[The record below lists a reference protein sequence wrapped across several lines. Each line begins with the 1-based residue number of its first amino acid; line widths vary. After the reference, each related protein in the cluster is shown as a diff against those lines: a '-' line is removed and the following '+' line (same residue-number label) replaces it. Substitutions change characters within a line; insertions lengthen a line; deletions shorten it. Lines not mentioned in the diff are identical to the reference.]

1 MTELEQAQRRIK
13 ELEAQV
19 AQLVPK
25 LAQALSRIEELER
38 QLKLNSTNSSKPP
51 GSEGLK
57 KAPTPQSLREQSGK
71 KSGGQPGHQ
80 GHTLKPTDTPDRVER
95 HALTE
100 CEKCAANLEQTPVTA
115 LRKRQVFEIPEP
127 RIEVTE
133 HQAEVK
139 QCLCCGHQNVA
150 AFPEGVLAP
159 VQYGA
164 RVGAI
169 AVYIHHQQLIPED
182 RVQLFFKDIFAL
194 PISTAT
200 ISALGKRLSAR
211 VTPIMQAVFEYL
223 QQTSLK
229 HLDETGFRI
238 GGKLNWLHVISNV
251 LATHYR
257 ADSKRGTTPQGLSG
271 TVVHDHFK
279 PYYGL
284 DGVIHA
290 LCGAHHLRELKALAE
305 IEKEPWAKRMR
316 RLLQMVCHV
325 SKTDAAKRSGATQR
339 RLLRMYDNIVAEG
352 LAFHEAQPAL
362 DTKATRGRKKRRVGH
377 NLVIRLRDFKDDALR
392 SLLQPEVPFTNNQAE
407 QDVRMMKVKQKI
419 SGGFR
424 TDPGAQVFA
433 NIRGFFSTA
442 CKQGQN
448 LFQAILK
455 PEFFSFATPP
465 PAA

>member
-1 MTELEQAQRRIK
+1 
-13 ELEAQV
+13 
-19 AQLVPK
+19 
-25 LAQALSRIEELER
+25 
-38 QLKLNSTNSSKPP
+38 
-51 GSEGLK
+51 
-57 KAPTPQSLREQSGK
+57 
-71 KSGGQPGHQ
+71 
-80 GHTLKPTDTPDRVER
+80 
-95 HALTE
+95 
-100 CEKCAANLEQTPVTA
+100 VTA

-150 AFPEGVLAP
+150 AFPQGVLAP

-169 AVYIHHQQLIPED
+169 ALYIHHQQLIPED

-271 TVVHDHFK
+271 TVVHDHFM

-284 DGVIHA
+284 ARIFHA
-290 LCGAHHLRELKALAE
+290 NR
-305 IEKEPWAKRMR
+305 
-316 RLLQMVCHV
+316 
-325 SKTDAAKRSGATQR
+325 
-339 RLLRMYDNIVAEG
+339 
-352 LAFHEAQPAL
+352 
-362 DTKATRGRKKRRVGH
+362 
-377 NLVIRLRDFKDDALR
+377 
-392 SLLQPEVPFTNNQAE
+392 
-407 QDVRMMKVKQKI
+407 
-419 SGGFR
+419 
-424 TDPGAQVFA
+424 
-433 NIRGFFSTA
+433 
-442 CKQGQN
+442 
-448 LFQAILK
+448 
-455 PEFFSFATPP
+455 
-465 PAA
+465 

>member
-1 MTELEQAQRRIK
+1 
-13 ELEAQV
+13 
-19 AQLVPK
+19 
-25 LAQALSRIEELER
+25 
-38 QLKLNSTNSSKPP
+38 
-51 GSEGLK
+51 
-57 KAPTPQSLREQSGK
+57 
-71 KSGGQPGHQ
+71 
-80 GHTLKPTDTPDRVER
+80 
-95 HALTE
+95 
-100 CEKCAANLEQTPVTA
+100 
-115 LRKRQVFEIPEP
+115 
-127 RIEVTE
+127 
-133 HQAEVK
+133 
-139 QCLCCGHQNVA
+139 
-150 AFPEGVLAP
+150 
-159 VQYGA
+159 
-164 RVGAI
+164 VGAI
-169 AVYIHHQQLIPED
+169 ALYIHHQQLIPED

-290 LCGAHHLRELKALAE
+290 LCGAHHLRELKALAQ

-392 SLLQPEVPFTNNQAE
+392 SLLEPEVPFTNNQAE

-433 NIRGFFSTA
+433 NIRGFFSRA